1 MLHLAGELGY
11 VSAAWTLSLG
21 YMREEDRGAYQ
32 GATEAATATVQM
44 VGPGLFTLA
53 LDGWGAGGWVLV
65 AGIFLAAG
73 CAVPGAA
80 RWTARTRE

>member
-1 MLHLAGELGY
+1 VLA
-11 VSAAWTLSLG
+11 AACLLLATTGSG
-21 YMREEDRGAYQ
+21 AGVTAAAVGGAYQ

-65 AGIFLAAG
+65 AGIFLVAG
-73 CAVPGAA
+73 CAVPSAA
-80 RWTARTRE
+80 RWAGRTRG